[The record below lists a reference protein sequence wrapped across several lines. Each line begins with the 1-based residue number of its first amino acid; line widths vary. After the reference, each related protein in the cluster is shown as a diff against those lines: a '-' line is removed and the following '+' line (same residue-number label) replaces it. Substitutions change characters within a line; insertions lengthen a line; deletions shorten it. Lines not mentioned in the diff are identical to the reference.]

1 MPKNREIKIATITIT
16 VMRRKKHSLMPGWEY
31 GTNVTV
37 QPTDVITPKDMRIV
51 GEMFDKVRKA
61 L

>member
-1 MPKNREIKIATITIT
+1 MAKNREIKIATITIT

-31 GTNVTV
+31 GTNFVV
-37 QPTDVITPKDMRIV
+37 QPTDVITPKDERIV

>member
-1 MPKNREIKIATITIT
+1 MAKNREIKIATITIT

-37 QPTDVITPKDMRIV
+37 QPTDVITPKDERIV
-51 GEMFDKVRKA
+51 GEIVNKVGKA
-61 L
+61 I